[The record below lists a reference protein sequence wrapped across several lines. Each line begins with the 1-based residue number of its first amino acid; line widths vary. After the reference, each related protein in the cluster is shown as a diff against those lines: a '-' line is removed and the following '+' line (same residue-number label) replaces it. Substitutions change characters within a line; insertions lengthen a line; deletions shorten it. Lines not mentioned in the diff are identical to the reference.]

1 MGGLL
6 LKNGGFPPFFVLF
19 LVCDG
24 RFGVFFVVV
33 CVEWGC
39 GGVLLWLVV
48 SFLCDVVRAGGFLV
62 NRVSLCSW
70 RWALGSSCLWWCG
83 ARSGVGGGAILSW

>member
-1 MGGLL
+1 MADFRHFLC
-6 LKNGGFPPFFVLF
+6 FF

-33 CVEWGC
+33 CVEWGVAGA

-48 SFLCDVVRAGGFLV
+48 SFLCDV
-62 NRVSLCSW
+62 LCG
-70 RWALGSSCLWWCG
+70 RIFGE
-83 ARSGVGGGAILSW
+83 